1 MIFVE
6 KKLVLETFIV
16 LIYTSLYC
24 LFTVYIPVGIYMFK
38 VNIRNTRTLI
48 HVNCRNSR
56 TSDDIDLRL
65 GPVTKLEERNKT
77 MSKKFEN
84 DVISANCDVIVIFL
98 IFGQFGAVRKPDSGC
113 IIRKTSISA
122 PLKSP
127 PRLGLKSD
135 SHLPNK
141 FFYLLQWK
149 LFKNDENCFLFY
161 LKSSVHSENI

>member
-48 HVNCRNSR
+48 YVNCHNSR
-56 TSDDIDLRL
+56 TSDDINMRF
-65 GPVTKLEERNKT
+65 GAITKLDERNKT

-84 DVISANCDVIVIFL
+84 DVISANCDVIVIFP
-98 IFGQFGAVRKPDSGC
+98 IFGQFGAIRKLDSGR
-113 IIRKTSISA
+113 IIRKTSISV

-127 PRLGLKSD
+127 PD
-135 SHLPNK
+135 
-141 FFYLLQWK
+141 
-149 LFKNDENCFLFY
+149 
-161 LKSSVHSENI
+161 